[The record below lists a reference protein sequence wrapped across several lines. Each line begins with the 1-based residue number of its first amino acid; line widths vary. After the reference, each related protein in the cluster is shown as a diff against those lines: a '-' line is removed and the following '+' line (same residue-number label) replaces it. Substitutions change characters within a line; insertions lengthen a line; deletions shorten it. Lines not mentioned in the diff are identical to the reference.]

1 MPSESPQ
8 GAGSGGEGAGLSGPM
23 EGVEVFDAVHGV
35 NVWLQTHE
43 PSEDFIASNNQNAGT
58 NTR

>member
-1 MPSESPQ
+1 
-8 GAGSGGEGAGLSGPM
+8 M

-43 PSEDFIASNNQNAGT
+43 HSEDFITSNNQNAGS